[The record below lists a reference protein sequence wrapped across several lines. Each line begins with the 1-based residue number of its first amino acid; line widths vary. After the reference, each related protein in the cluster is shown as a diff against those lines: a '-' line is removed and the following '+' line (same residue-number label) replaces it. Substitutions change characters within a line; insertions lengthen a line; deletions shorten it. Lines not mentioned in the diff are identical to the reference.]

1 MAIMYFQRLQLVCGV
16 LALTLIHSTQAQAT
30 ATVTENGIVSAAGDP
45 QVTQSVSYSIIGG
58 GDVIAGTGIGVL
70 TESLTAAA
78 TPTTTG
84 TTIMSGTDSNI
95 SNGSDHTLTIPAIL
109 GITVAVVLV
118 IVGSLIFAIVM
129 HKRRRQATSRAR
141 RRTIMDAEFAA
152 SLSNLQHIDT
162 EKSTNI
168 GYFDLAKPLPAVT
181 EKEMPYRPERPLED
195 DRLSRSSTIIATDAA
210 EIAQINRKASSH
222 QSKHKKSREQ
232 QRERNYALQILVA
245 NEDNRPNVLHYSPHS
260 PLASNPTT
268 PVDAEPTTPW
278 GECLDSN
285 GDAFAKRPSKT

>member
-1 MAIMYFQRLQLVCGV
+1 MLFQLLQLVCGV
-16 LALTLIHSTQAQAT
+16 LALTLIRPTQAQAT
-30 ATVTENGIVSAAGDP
+30 ATATENGIVSAAGGP

-58 GDVIAGTGIGVL
+58 GDVIEGTGTGVL

-95 SNGSDHTLTIPAIL
+95 SNSSDHTLTTLAIL
-109 GITVAVVLV
+109 GIIVAVVLV
-118 IVGSLIFAIVM
+118 IVGILIFAIVI

-141 RRTIMDAEFAA
+141 RRTIMDVEFA
-152 SLSNLQHIDT
+152 SSFSNLQHIET

-168 GYFDLAKPLPAVT
+168 GYFDIAKPLPAVT
-181 EKEMPYRPERPLED
+181 EKETPYRPERPIEE

-222 QSKHKKSREQ
+222 QSKHKKPREQ
-232 QRERNYALQILVA
+232 QRERNHALQILVT
-245 NEDNRPNVLHYSPHS
+245 NEEKRTSVLHDSPRS
-260 PLASNPTT
+260 PLASNPTA
-268 PVDAEPTTPW
+268 PVDVESTMPW
-278 GECLDSN
+278 GNCLDGN
-285 GDAFAKRPSKT
+285 GDAFVKRPSKI